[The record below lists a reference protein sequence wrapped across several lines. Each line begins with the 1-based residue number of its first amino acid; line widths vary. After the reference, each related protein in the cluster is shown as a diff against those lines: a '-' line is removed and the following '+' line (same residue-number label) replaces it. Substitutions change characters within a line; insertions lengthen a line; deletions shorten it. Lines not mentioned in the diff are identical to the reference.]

1 MATVG
6 HQPRA
11 PLRGVPSLLGAMRSG
26 APRLGSAA
34 PSHRQ
39 SLARFG
45 EVMAE
50 RFLEERGATVLG
62 RNVRLGRGE
71 IDLHVSLDG
80 VSVAVEVKTVVARR
94 RSDDAIYQFSFRKA
108 DTVRRYARRLQP
120 PAKRVDFVA
129 ITFRAHGAD
138 IRWVPFAA

>member
-1 MATVG
+1 M
-6 HQPRA
+6 
-11 PLRGVPSLLGAMRSG
+11 
-26 APRLGSAA
+26 
-34 PSHRQ
+34 
-39 SLARFG
+39 
-45 EVMAE
+45 
-50 RFLEERGATVLG
+50 LG

-94 RSDDAIYQFSFRKA
+94 RSDDAIHQFSFRKA

-120 PAKRVDFVA
+120 PAKRVDLIA
-129 ITFRAHGAD
+129 ITLRGHGAD